1 MAIYREEFM
10 NSKIN
15 LSEIDIVY
23 PVRKLAE
30 GNSELR
36 YSLRSVAKNLPHRN
50 IWVIGE
56 EIEWLSSIVRRIDL
70 GENGAAFAN
79 VNRKLMEAVEN
90 PLISDPFI
98 FMMDDIF
105 VMQEIREIPYYA
117 IGRTLSERLRRYDE
131 YGTYARD
138 LQDAQNILWFERK
151 EEIDFEAHAPII
163 FKKAGLQ
170 RILTRW
176 PESGHRRS
184 LYGNFFK
191 KKPTYVDDF
200 KIYGADEEP
209 KKAPYIS
216 TCVESWNRNSKAYQ
230 LVTQTFAEQCD
241 YEWLNQPIEE
251 LEVKEEE

>member
-1 MAIYREEFM
+1 MSNKIDL
-10 NSKIN
+10 SKI
-15 LSEIDIVY
+15 DVVY

-56 EIEWLSSIVRRIDL
+56 EIGWLSSIVRRVYV
-70 GENGAAFAN
+70 GENGTAFAN

-98 FMMDDIF
+98 FMMDDVF
-105 VMQEIREIPYYA
+105 VMQKISEIPYYA
-117 IGRTLSERLRRYDE
+117 IGRTLGERLRRYDE
-131 YGTYARD
+131 YGPYARD
-138 LQDAQNILWFERK
+138 LQAARDTLWFERK
-151 EEIDFEAHAPII
+151 EEIDFEAHAPIL
-163 FKKAGLQ
+163 FKKPGLQ

-191 KKPTYVDDF
+191 KKPIYVDDF
-200 KIYGADEEP
+200 KIYEADEEP
-209 KKAPYIS
+209 QKAPYIS
-216 TCVESWNRNSKAYQ
+216 TCVESWNENSKAYQ
-230 LVTQTFAEQCD
+230 LVIQIFAEQCD
-241 YEWLNQPIEE
+241 YECINQPIEE
-251 LEVKEEE
+251 LEVKEEGI